1 MWCSS
6 GASASE
12 TSFARAAL
20 IANLSDQKKA
30 ARFITTE
37 KITKNQSA
45 APPIAQPTPMNR
57 AVSPARRTQVRAL
70 VLKLAWL
77 RFTAL
82 LSADTG
88 LSVEGFSRQ
97 VPAWPTRPGLTRD
110 RSDERRPFGDSA
122 LRWNQGTKGTRRRR
136 RRLIPIASNRTS

>member
-1 MWCSS
+1 M
-6 GASASE
+6 
-12 TSFARAAL
+12 
-20 IANLSDQKKA
+20 ANLSDQKYA
-30 ARFITTE
+30 ARFMTIE

-45 APPIAQPTPMNR
+45 APPIAQPTPMNS
-57 AVSPARRTQVRAL
+57 AVRPARRTQVRAL

-82 LSADTG
+82 LSADRQ

-97 VPAWPTRPGLTRD
+97 VACLADASGSRRD

-122 LRWNQGTKGTRRRR
+122 LRSDQGTRVTRR
-136 RRLIPIASNRTS
+136 S

>member
-1 MWCSS
+1 MWCNS
-6 GASASE
+6 GASASDP
-12 TSFARAAL
+12 SLAREAL

-30 ARFITTE
+30 ARFIATE

-45 APPIAQPTPMNR
+45 APPIAQPTPMNS

-82 LSADTG
+82 LSADTR

-97 VPAWPTRPGLTRD
+97 VACLADASG
-110 RSDERRPFGDSA
+110 SQSRPF
-122 LRWNQGTKGTRRRR
+122 
-136 RRLIPIASNRTS
+136 